1 MRDERK
7 LLYAEEFEESL
18 QLTVDYLR
26 LCDVSEYYIL
36 GFVSDLRV
44 FIHEKIAPQPE
55 FHMEYQYKRTPEKSF
70 RRAISKKKY
79 YVIYKVY
86 DGCIE
91 FRLFIS
97 SKRDLTKI
105 SIQN

>member
-1 MRDERK
+1 
-7 LLYAEEFEESL
+7 
-18 QLTVDYLR
+18 
-26 LCDVSEYYIL
+26 
-36 GFVSDLRV
+36 
-44 FIHEKIAPQPE
+44 
-55 FHMEYQYKRTPEKSF
+55 MEYQYKRTPEKSF
-70 RRAISKKKY
+70 RRAIFKKKY

-105 SIQN
+105 SIQD